1 MSKGRAAM
9 TDSAAMIAVRVC
21 INTSS
26 ESIREHAIACQTF
39 VVVCDCPARQ
49 RFPHRISAQTRS

>member
-1 MSKGRAAM
+1 M
-9 TDSAAMIAVRVC
+9 THSAAMIAVRED

-26 ESIREHAIACQTF
+26 ESIQEHAIACETF
-39 VVVCDCPARQ
+39 VVLRDCWARQ